1 MFTPYAFVWSFI
13 VVFCHYQAFVL
24 QGNDP
29 TLLLAH
35 AGKLVVNI
43 IPCSCCLREIL
54 LSAWHL
60 VVCMIPCFLYDTLLS
75 VWYLVVCMIPCF
87 LHDTL
92 LSAWYGTVPCFL
104 YDTLL
109 SLWYL
114 VVCMIPCCLH
124 DTLLSAWCLVV
135 SMIPWCLHDTLLSAW
150 YRYLVVC
157 TIPGC
162 LHDTLFSAWYLGN
175 RCPDLGRGPAVP
187 QAAGHMAAQIVA
199 WSFSH
204 LKNGFIAWQHIWQA
218 LAQER
223 MDGLQVTRY

>member
-75 VWYLVVCMIPCF
+75 VWYLVV
-87 LHDTL
+87 
-92 LSAWYGTVPCFL
+92 Y
-104 YDTLL
+104 
-109 SLWYL
+109 
-114 VVCMIPCCLH
+114 MIPCCLH

-204 LKNGFIAWQHIWQA
+204 LKNGFIAWQHSFGTGKDGWIA
-218 LAQER
+218 GDKILKNAQWW
-223 MDGLQVTRY
+223 LV